1 MGLVKAINEFFIKST
16 AEVEIM
22 SESAPGEQL
31 EQAQG
36 LNELQH
42 NQEISGL
49 ALESSSSASG
59 QMRQLSSSLNSSGSG
74 GKKSGRSVKL
84 LLPVISGIVA
94 IYLTYEYGIGKGVNI
109 SGGGSDR
116 PDKPPTSTVTAL
128 RPLTDTFTKE
138 TLQDTSRV
146 TTELNDLP
154 PSYYGGDEQVQE
166 TLLENWRASLNM
178 ERGVFLSEN
187 NDGGQINDG
196 IEENV
201 NEDSVNHLQS
211 GRILQNNKWKNK
223 PTLQSAPAP
232 PISRIGNDWIPWS
245 GYPLGEC
252 EGDCDKN
259 MDCAGDLICFQRKGT
274 EKVPG
279 CLGGE
284 EDSRPT
290 DYCIRPDATIV
301 TRASPTISPTTNPT
315 ASPSYLPS
323 SQPSSQ
329 PTSSPSSSP
338 SYQPTSQPS
347 LQPSHQPSSL
357 PSFQPSS
364 IPSLSPS
371 NHPSSWPSS
380 LPSSLPSFH
389 PTSIPS
395 LSPSKQPSSWPST
408 QPSSLPSSQPTSIPS
423 LSPSHHPTLQ
433 PSSEPSSHPSSLP
446 SSQPT
451 TSPSSSPSHH
461 PTLPPSWEPS
471 HQPSFRPSSQPTSNP
486 SSSPSNQPSF
496 RPSSQ
501 PSPHPSFRPSS
512 QPSLTLSMQPSQQPS
527 TSNPTSSLQP
537 TNKQPDSFIIISS
550 ISSTKLSADEQ
561 SFSLTIASP
570 VYSTELKAH
579 KQPVILTIGSSISS
593 AKPTAIRSPVFSA

>member
-42 NQEISGL
+42 NQEISRL

-94 IYLTYEYGIGKGVNI
+94 IYLTYEYGIGKGVNV

-116 PDKPPTSTVTAL
+116 PDKPPTSTITAL

-154 PSYYGGDEQVQE
+154 HSYYGGDKQVEE

-178 ERGVFLSEN
+178 ERGIFLSEN

-201 NEDSVNHLQS
+201 NEDSVNHLQG
-211 GRILQNNKWKNK
+211 GRILQNNKWKNKWKNK

-232 PISRIGNDWIPWS
+232 PISRIGNDWIPRS

-259 MDCAGDLICFQRKGT
+259 RDCAGDLICFQRETT

-284 EDSRPT
+284 TDSRGT
-290 DYCIRPDATIV
+290 DYCIRSDATIV
-301 TRASPTISPTTNPT
+301 TARPTTAPPTISPM
-315 ASPSYLPS
+315 
-323 SQPSSQ
+323 
-329 PTSSPSSSP
+329 
-338 SYQPTSQPS
+338 
-347 LQPSHQPSSL
+347 
-357 PSFQPSS
+357 
-364 IPSLSPS
+364 
-371 NHPSSWPSS
+371 
-380 LPSSLPSFH
+380 
-389 PTSIPS
+389 
-395 LSPSKQPSSWPST
+395 
-408 QPSSLPSSQPTSIPS
+408 
-423 LSPSHHPTLQ
+423 PTLK
-433 PSSEPSSHPSSLP
+433 
-446 SSQPT
+446 PT
-451 TSPSSSPSHH
+451 TA
-461 PTLPPSWEPS
+461 
-471 HQPSFRPSSQPTSNP
+471 RPSPLPTPAPTPVPTPIPTKNP
-486 SSSPSNQPSF
+486 SGLWDYKNVGREKNLGECEGDCDRNVSGG
-496 RPSSQ
+496 
-501 PSPHPSFRPSS
+501 
-512 QPSLTLSMQPSQQPS
+512 SLLLVCVLRMFLLCLRVHMMCFF
-527 TSNPTSSLQP
+527 N
-537 TNKQPDSFIIISS
+537 F
-550 ISSTKLSADEQ
+550 
-561 SFSLTIASP
+561 LT
-570 VYSTELKAH
+570 Y
-579 KQPVILTIGSSISS
+579 
-593 AKPTAIRSPVFSA
+593 